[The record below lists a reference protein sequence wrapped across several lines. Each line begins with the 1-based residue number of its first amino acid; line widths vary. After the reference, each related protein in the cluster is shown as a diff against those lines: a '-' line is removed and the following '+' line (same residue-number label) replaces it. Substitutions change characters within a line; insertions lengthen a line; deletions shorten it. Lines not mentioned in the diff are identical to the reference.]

1 MNFTALFIK
10 RPVMTTLVMAGIL
23 GFGVMAYQGL
33 AVSDLPSVD
42 YPTITVN
49 AFLPGASP
57 ETMAAAV
64 ATPLEK
70 QFSTIAGIDNMVST
84 SALGSTSIT
93 VQFTL
98 DRNIDAGAQDVQT
111 AIARTLGV
119 LPPGMIP
126 PSMNKTNPAD
136 QPIIY
141 INLHSATM
149 PLSQLDEYA
158 ETVMAQR
165 ISTVSGVAAVNVGGS
180 AKYAPHI
187 QVDPRRLASLGIGI
201 DEVADAIDAANP
213 NIPSGVLWGRSKALT
228 VQTNGQLANAAQF
241 GETVVTY
248 RNGAPVRLKDIGR
261 VIDDIQN
268 PRTASWLDKERS
280 ISLAIQKQPGTNTV
294 EVADAIKALLPAF
307 KAQMPA
313 AVDATI
319 FFDRAQGIRDSVHDV
334 KVTLGLTLVLVISV
348 IFLFLRNISA
358 TTIPSLALPMSLVGT
373 FAVMSLLNYSLDNL
387 SLMALTLAVGF
398 VVDDAIVMLENIV
411 RHMEMGKPPMQ
422 AALDG
427 AAEIGFT
434 IISMTLSLTA
444 VFIPLLFMGGIV
456 GRLFREFAVTIAVAI
471 LVSGFVSLTLTP
483 MLAAHF
489 LNEGRLHG
497 SRNVIFDLFESG
509 YQAVLRFYTVTLHW
523 VMKHRPTVLAFS
535 LVTLVVTGLLFTQV
549 KKGFFPSEDQGILRA
564 NTEAAQGIGYED
576 MRDKMLAIAK
586 LGAESPAVAAE
597 SYSVASGYGGA
608 SATVN
613 TGRITFRLVP
623 RSQRKLSADELIP
636 VLGAE
641 MRKVPGIATY
651 IVNTPTIQ
659 IGGRASKGQYQYTMT
674 GGNLPSLY
682 KAAQT
687 MEAKMRDVP
696 GIVDVTTDLQIANPQ
711 ASVELDRDAIARF
724 QLTPGQIETA
734 LYNAYGSRQ
743 VSTIY
748 TPQNEYWV
756 ILELLPEFQS
766 DLNAMSMLYVR
777 SKTGQLVP
785 LSSVVKVVPTVGPM
799 LVNHTGQL
807 PSVTVAF
814 NTKVGVSLGEAT
826 DAVEKLARTLL
837 PQDVTGAFYGQ
848 AQVFQDT
855 QKGLIALFII
865 AVFVIYI
872 VLGILYESFIHPLT
886 ILSGI
891 PFAAFGAVVALM
903 VTRTELTVY
912 AWVGIIMLVGLVKKN
927 AIMMVD
933 FATEAEKEGKSPF
946 EAIVEACLVRFRPI
960 TMTTMAALV
969 GTLPIALGAGA
980 GAESRRPL
988 GIVVVG
994 GLAFSQVVT
1003 LYVTPVIYTY
1013 FDELKLRFGKG
1024 AHAVTATGDRRPGTE
1039 VPLQPG
1045 VATASVRAAHRPE

>member
-10 RPVMTTLVMAGIL
+10 RPVMTTLVMVGIL
-23 GFGVMAYQGL
+23 GFGLMSYTQL
-33 AVSDLPSVD
+33 SVSDLPSVD

-57 ETMAAAV
+57 ETMASAV

-70 QFSTIAGIDNMVST
+70 QFTTIAGIDNMVST

-119 LPPGMIP
+119 LPPGMLP

-136 QPIIY
+136 QPILY
-141 INLHSATM
+141 IHLHSATM
-149 PLSQLDEYA
+149 QLSDLDEYA

-180 AKYAPHI
+180 AKYAARV
-187 QVDPRRLASLGIGI
+187 QVDPRQLASRGIGI
-201 DEVADAIDAANP
+201 DEVASAINTANV
-213 NIPSGVLWGRSKALT
+213 NIPSGVLWGRNKALT
-228 VQTNGQLANAAQF
+228 VQTAGQLHNAAEF
-241 GETVVTY
+241 GDLVVTY
-248 RNGAPVRLKDIGR
+248 RNGAPVRLKELGR
-261 VIDDIQN
+261 VLDDVQN
-268 PRTASWLDKERS
+268 NRTAQWLDGERS
-280 ISLAIQKQPGTNTV
+280 ISLSIQKQPGTNTV
-294 EVADAIKALLPAF
+294 EVADAIKALLPVLR
-307 KAQMPA
+307 AQMPA

-334 KVTLGLTLVLVISV
+334 KVTLGLTLVLVILV
-348 IFLFLRNISA
+348 IFMFLRNVSA
-358 TTIPSLALPMSLVGT
+358 TAIPSLALPMSLMGT
-373 FAVMSLLNYSLDNL
+373 FAVMNLLDYSLDNL

-434 IISMTLSLTA
+434 IISMTLALTA

-471 LVSGFVSLTLTP
+471 LVSGFVSLSLTP
-483 MLAAHF
+483 MLGAHF
-489 LNEGRLHG
+489 LTEKRVHG
-497 SRNVIFDLFESG
+497 SHNVLFDAFEAG
-509 YQAVLRFYTVTLHW
+509 YQRVLAVYTRTLRW
-523 VMKHRPTVLAFS
+523 AMQHRPTVMAFS
-535 LVTLVVTGLLFTQV
+535 VMTLVATGLLFTQV
-549 KKGFFPSEDQGILRA
+549 KKGFFPSEDQGILRG
-564 NTEAAQGIGYED
+564 NTEGIQGIGYD
-576 MRDKMLAIAK
+576 AMKDKMIALATIARRN
-586 LGAESPAVAAE
+586 PNVAST
-597 SYSVASGYGGA
+597 SYAIASGYGG
-608 SATVN
+608 SSGTVN
-613 TGRITFRLVP
+613 SGRITFRLKP
-623 RSQRKLSADELIP
+623 RNERKLSADELVP
-636 VLGAE
+636 VLGAAL
-641 MRKVPGIATY
+641 RVVPGIASY
-651 IVNTPTIQ
+651 VVNTPTIN
-659 IGGRASKGQYQYTMT
+659 IGGRSSKGQYQYTLT
-674 GGNLPSLY
+674 GGDLPSLY
-682 KAAQT
+682 KTAQT
-687 MEAKMRDVP
+687 METKMR
-696 GIVDVTTDLQIANPQ
+696 GIDGIIDVTTDLQIANPQ
-711 ASVELDRDAIARF
+711 ASIELDRDAAARF
-724 QLTPGQIETA
+724 QLTPEQIESA

-766 DLNAMSMLYVR
+766 DLGALSMLYVR
-777 SKTGQLVP
+777 SRTGQLVP
-785 LSSVVKVVPTVGPM
+785 LSSVTRATPTVGPM

-807 PSVTVAF
+807 PSVTISF
-814 NTKVGVSLGEAT
+814 NTKLGVSLGEAT
-826 DAVEKLARTLL
+826 DAVEVAARTIL
-837 PQDVTGAFYGQ
+837 PEGVTGAFYGA
-848 AQVFQDT
+848 AQVFQQT
-855 QKGLIALFII
+855 QQGLLILFVVAI
-865 AVFVIYI
+865 FVIYI

-891 PFAAFGAVVALM
+891 PFAAFGALLALL
-903 VTRTELTVY
+903 VTHTELTVF
-912 AWVGIIMLVGLVKKN
+912 AWVGIIMLIGLVKKN

-933 FATEAEKEGKSPF
+933 FATEAEKRGKNAF
-946 EAIVEACLVRFRPI
+946 ESIEEACLVRFRPI
-960 TMTTMAALV
+960 SMTTMAALV

-1013 FDELKLRFGKG
+1013 FDELKERIGKRAG
-1024 AHAVTATGDRRPGTE
+1024 SRKAEAGV
-1039 VPLQPG
+1039 LQPG
-1045 VATASVRAAHRPE
+1045 VATASGRAVHSPD

>member
-10 RPVMTTLVMAGIL
+10 RPVMTTLVMVGIL
-23 GFGVMAYQGL
+23 GFGLMSYQQL

-49 AFLPGASP
+49 ASLPGASP

-70 QFSTIAGIDNMVST
+70 AFTTIAGIDNMVST
-84 SALGSTSIT
+84 SSLGGTSIT

-111 AIARTLGV
+111 AIARTLGI

-136 QPIIY
+136 QPILY
-141 INLHSATM
+141 INLHSATL
-149 PLSQLDEYA
+149 PLAQLDEYA

-165 ISTVSGVAAVNVGGS
+165 ISTVSGVAAVNVGGA
-180 AKYAPHI
+180 AKYAARV
-187 QVDPRRLASLGIGI
+187 QVDPRQLASRGIGI
-201 DEVADAIDAANP
+201 DEVASAINQSNP
-213 NIPSGVLWGRSKALT
+213 NIPSGVLWGKSKAFT
-228 VQTNGQLANAAQF
+228 VQTNGQLGTAAQF
-241 GETVVTY
+241 GEIVVTY
-248 RNGAPVRLKDIGR
+248 KNGAPVRLKEIGH
-261 VIDDIQN
+261 VLDDIQN
-268 PRTASWLDKERS
+268 NRTASWLDGERS

-294 EVADAIKALLPAF
+294 EVADAVKALLPVLRL
-307 KAQMPA
+307 QMPA
-313 AVDATI
+313 SVDAVI
-319 FFDRAQGIRDSVHDV
+319 FYDRAQGIRDSVHDV
-334 KVTLGLTLVLVISV
+334 KITLGLTLVLVILV
-348 IFLFLRNISA
+348 IFMFLRNVSA
-358 TTIPSLALPMSLVGT
+358 TAIPSLALPMSLMGT
-373 FAVMSLLNYSLDNL
+373 FAVMHLLNYSLDNL

-434 IISMTLSLTA
+434 IISMTASLTA

-483 MLAAHF
+483 MLAGHF
-489 LNEGRLHG
+489 LNEGRVHG
-497 SRNVIFDLFESG
+497 AHNFIFDAFEAL
-509 YQAVLRFYTVTLHW
+509 YQRALKAYTRTLGWVMQHRPVVLVFSAVTLILAG
-523 VMKHRPTVLAFS
+523 VM
-535 LVTLVVTGLLFTQV
+535 FTQV

-564 NTEAAQGIGYED
+564 STEAAQGIGYED
-576 MRDKMLAIAK
+576 MRDKMVALAAITK
-586 LGAESPAVAAE
+586 GNPNVAAE
-597 SYSVASGYGGA
+597 SYAVASGYGGS

-613 TGRITFRLVP
+613 SGRITFRLVP
-623 RSQRKLSADELIP
+623 RKDRKLSADELVP
-636 VLGAE
+636 VLSAQ
-641 MRKVPGIATY
+641 MRKVPGLASY
-651 IVNTPTIQ
+651 LVNTPTIQ
-659 IGGRASKGQYQYTMT
+659 IGGRSSKGQYQYTLT

-687 MEAKMRDVP
+687 MEAKMREIN
-696 GIVDVTTDLQIANPQ
+696 GIVDVTTDLQLAMPTASIA
-711 ASVELDRDAIARF
+711 LDRDAAARF
-724 QLTPGQIETA
+724 QLTPEQIEQA

-756 ILELLPEFQS
+756 ILELLPEYQK
-766 DLNAMSMLYVR
+766 DLSALSMLYVR

-785 LSSVVKVVPTVGPM
+785 LSSVTVNKPTVGPM
-799 LVNHTGQL
+799 LVNHTGQM
-807 PSVTVAF
+807 PSVTIAF
-814 NTKVGVSLGEAT
+814 NTKLGVSLGEAT
-826 DAVEKLARTLL
+826 KAVENTAREIL
-837 PQDVTGAFYGQ
+837 PQDVTGQFYGA

-865 AVFVIYI
+865 AIFVIYL

-891 PFAAFGAVVALM
+891 PFAAFGALLALI
-903 VTRTELTVY
+903 VTKTELTVY

-933 FATEAEKEGKSPF
+933 FATEAEKQGKNPF
-946 EAIVEACLVRFRPI
+946 DSIVEACLVRFRPI

-994 GLAFSQVVT
+994 GLLFSQVVT
-1003 LYVTPVIYTY
+1003 LYVTPVVYTY
-1013 FDELKLRFGKG
+1013 FDEMKLRFSKG
-1024 AHAVTATGDRRPGTE
+1024 HPVPAPASGT
-1039 VPLQPG
+1039 LQPG
-1045 VATASVRAAHRPE
+1045 VSTASARAAHRPEV

>member
-1 MNFTALFIK
+1 MNFTALFIR
-10 RPVMTTLVMAGIL
+10 RPVMTTLVMVGIL
-23 GFGVMAYQGL
+23 GFGFMSYQQL
-33 AVSDLPSVD
+33 SVSDLPSVD

-49 AFLPGASP
+49 ASLPGASP
-57 ETMAAAV
+57 ETMASAV

-70 QFSTIAGIDNMVST
+70 QFTTIAGIDNMVST

-111 AIARTLGV
+111 AIARTLGI

-136 QPIIY
+136 QPILY
-141 INLHSATM
+141 INLHSATL
-149 PLSQLDEYA
+149 PLAQLDEYA

-180 AKYAPHI
+180 AKYAARV
-187 QVDPRRLASLGIGI
+187 QVDPRQLASRGIGI
-201 DEVADAIDAANP
+201 DEVANAISASNP
-213 NIPSGVLWGRSKALT
+213 NIPSGVLWGKSKAFT
-228 VQTNGQLANAAQF
+228 VQANGQLANAAQF
-241 GETVVTY
+241 GDIVVTY
-248 RNGAPVRLKDIGR
+248 RNGAPVRLKEVGT
-261 VIDDIQN
+261 VLDDIQN
-268 PRTASWLDKERS
+268 NRTASWLDGERS

-294 EVADAIKALLPAF
+294 EVADAIKALLPVLR
-307 KAQMPA
+307 AQMPA

-319 FFDRAQGIRDSVHDV
+319 FYDRAQGIRDSVHDV
-334 KVTLGLTLVLVISV
+334 KITLGMTLILVILV
-348 IFLFLRNISA
+348 IFLFLRNVSA
-358 TTIPSLALPMSLVGT
+358 TAIPSLALPMSLFGT
-373 FAVMSLLNYSLDNL
+373 FAVMHILDYSLDNL

-434 IISMTLSLTA
+434 IISMTASLTA
-444 VFIPLLFMGGIV
+444 VFIPLLFMSGIV

-483 MLAAHF
+483 MLSAHF
-489 LNEGRLHG
+489 LNEGRVHG
-497 SRNVIFDLFESG
+497 SKNFIFDAFESLYQRVLKG
-509 YQAVLRFYTVTLHW
+509 YTNTLHW
-523 VMKHRPTVLAFS
+523 VMRHRPAVMVFS
-535 LVTLVVTGLLFTQV
+535 AITLVVAGWMFSVV

-564 NTEAAQGIGYED
+564 STEAAQGIGYDD
-576 MRDKMLAIAK
+576 MRDKMIAIAAIGK
-586 LGAESPAVAAE
+586 ENPAVAAE
-597 SYSVASGYGGA
+597 SYSVASGYGGS

-613 TGRITFRLVP
+613 TGRITFRLKP
-623 RSQRKLSADELIP
+623 RAERALSADELVP
-636 VLGAE
+636 VLGSAL
-641 MRKVPGIATY
+641 RAVPGIASY
-651 IVNTPTIQ
+651 VVNTPTIN

-687 MEAKMRDVP
+687 METKMREIN
-696 GIVDVTTDLQIANPQ
+696 GIVDVTTDLQIANPT
-711 ASVELDRDAIARF
+711 ASIELDRDAAARF
-724 QLTPGQIETA
+724 QLTPEQIETA

-756 ILELLPEFQS
+756 ILELLPEYQK
-766 DLNAMSMLYVR
+766 DLSALSMLYIR

-785 LSSVVKVVPTVGPM
+785 LSSVTVNKSTVGPM

-807 PSVTVAF
+807 PSVTIAF
-814 NTKVGVSLGEAT
+814 NTRIGVSLGEAT
-826 DAVEKLARTLL
+826 DAVEKVARTVL
-837 PQDVTGAFYGQ
+837 PEDVTGQFYGA

-865 AVFVIYI
+865 AIFVIYI

-891 PFAAFGAVVALM
+891 PFAAFGALLALI

-933 FATEAEKEGKSPF
+933 FATEAEKQGKNPF
-946 EAIVEACLVRFRPI
+946 DSIVEACLVRFRPI

-994 GLAFSQVVT
+994 GLLFSQVVT
-1003 LYVTPVIYTY
+1003 LYVTPVVYTY
-1013 FDELKLRFGKG
+1013 FDELKIRFSKG
-1024 AHAVTATGDRRPGTE
+1024 HKVESTG
-1039 VPLQPG
+1039 VMQPG
-1045 VATASVRAAHRPE
+1045 VATASARAVHSPE

>member
-10 RPVMTTLVMAGIL
+10 RPVMTTLVMVGIL
-23 GFGVMAYQGL
+23 GFGILSYQKL

-49 AFLPGASP
+49 ASLPGASP
-57 ETMAAAV
+57 ETMASAV

-70 QFSTIAGIDNMVST
+70 QFTTIAGIDNMVST
-84 SALGSTSIT
+84 SSLGSTSIT
-93 VQFTL
+93 IQFTL

-119 LPPGMIP
+119 LPLGMVP
-126 PSMNKTNPAD
+126 PSMQKTNPAD
-136 QPIIY
+136 NPILY

-180 AKYAPHI
+180 AKYAARI
-187 QVDPRRLASLGIGI
+187 QLDPRQLASRGIGI
-201 DEVADAIDAANP
+201 DEVADAISAANV
-213 NIPSGVLWGRSKALT
+213 NIPTGVLWGTHKALT
-228 VQTNGQLANAAQF
+228 VQANGQLNNAAEF
-241 GETVVTY
+241 GDMVVTY
-248 RNGAPVRLKDIGR
+248 RNGAPVRLKDVGH
-261 VIDDIQN
+261 VLDDIQN
-268 PRTASWLDKERS
+268 NRTASWLTGERS

-294 EVADAIKALLPAF
+294 EVADAIKALLPMF

-319 FFDRAQGIRDSVHDV
+319 FYDRAQGIRDSVHDV
-334 KVTLGLTLVLVISV
+334 KTTLGLTLVLVILV
-348 IFLFLRNISA
+348 IFLFLRNVSA

-373 FAVMSLLNYSLDNL
+373 FAVMYLLDFSLDNL

-434 IISMTLSLTA
+434 IISMTASLTA

-456 GRLFREFAVTIAVAI
+456 GRLFREFAITIAVAI

-483 MLAAHF
+483 MLSAHF
-489 LNEGRLHG
+489 LNPGSLHG
-497 SRNVIFDLFESG
+497 SRNFVFDAFEAL
-509 YQAVLRFYTVTLHW
+509 YQRVLKFYDRTLHI
-523 VMKHRPTVLAFS
+523 VMRHRPATMMFS
-535 LVTLVVTGLLFTQV
+535 ALTLVITFVLYTQV

-564 NTEAAQGIGYED
+564 NTEGVQGIGFPD
-576 MRDKMLAIAK
+576 MVDKMQAIAK
-586 LGAESPAVAAE
+586 IAKDNPAVAAT
-597 SYSVASGYGGA
+597 SYSVASGYGGS

-613 TGRITFRLVP
+613 TGRITMRLVP
-623 RSQRKLSADELIP
+623 RNERKYSADELVP
-636 VLGAE
+636 QLAQAL
-641 MRKVPGIATY
+641 RAVPGIAAY
-651 IVNTPTIQ
+651 VVNSPTIN
-659 IGGRASKGQYQYTMT
+659 IGGRSSKGQYQYTMT
-674 GGNLPSLY
+674 GGNLPDLY
-682 KAAQT
+682 KASEAVA
-687 MEAKMRDVP
+687 AKMRTIN
-696 GIVDVTTDLQIANPQ
+696 GIVDVTSDLQIANPQ
-711 ASVELDRDAIARF
+711 ASIELDRDAAARY
-724 QLTPGQIETA
+724 QLTPEQIESA

-756 ILELLPEFQS
+756 ILELLPEFQG
-766 DLNAMSMLYVR
+766 DLNALSLLYVR
-777 SKTGQLVP
+777 NKTGQLVP
-785 LSSVVKVVPTVGPM
+785 LSAVTKMSPTVGPM

-807 PSVTVAF
+807 PSVTIAF
-814 NTKVGVSLGEAT
+814 NTKLGVSLGEAT
-826 DAVEKLARTLL
+826 DAVEAAARTIL
-837 PQDVTGAFYGQ
+837 PEDVSGAFYGA

-855 QKGLIALFII
+855 QKGLITLFVI
-865 AVFVIYI
+865 AIFVIYI

-891 PFAAFGAVVALM
+891 PFAAFGALLALI
-903 VTRTELTVY
+903 VTKTELTVY

-933 FATEAEKEGKSPF
+933 FATEAEKKGKNPF
-946 EAIVEACLVRFRPI
+946 DAIVEACLVRFRPI

-1013 FDELKLRFGKG
+1013 FDELKIRFSKG
-1024 AHAVTATGDRRPGTE
+1024 HAVADRGPKTE
-1039 VPLQPG
+1039 DRKVLEPH
-1045 VATASVRAAHRPE
+1045 VVTASVRPSL

>member
-10 RPVMTTLVMAGIL
+10 RPVMTTLVMVGIL
-23 GFGVMAYQGL
+23 GFGVMSYQQL
-33 AVSDLPSVD
+33 SVSDLPSVD

-49 AFLPGASP
+49 AILPGASP
-57 ETMAAAV
+57 ETMASAV

-70 QFSTIAGIDNMVST
+70 QFTTIAGIDNMVST
-84 SALGSTSIT
+84 SALGSMSIT
-93 VQFTL
+93 IQFTL
-98 DRNIDAGAQDVQT
+98 DRNIDAGALDVQT
-111 AIARTLGV
+111 AIARTLGL
-119 LPPGMIP
+119 LPPGMIA
-126 PSMNKTNPAD
+126 PSMQKTNPAD
-136 QPIIY
+136 QPILY
-141 INLHSATM
+141 LNLHSATM
-149 PLSQLDEYA
+149 PLWQLDEYA

-180 AKYAPHI
+180 AKYAARV
-187 QVDPRRLASLGIGI
+187 QVDPRQLASRGIGI
-201 DEVADAIDAANP
+201 DEVANAIDAANP
-213 NIPSGVLWGRSKALT
+213 NIPSGVLWGKSKALT
-228 VQTNGQLANAAQF
+228 VQTNGQLANAAEF
-241 GETVVTY
+241 GDLVVTY
-248 RNGAPVRLKDIGR
+248 RNGAPVRLKDLGH
-261 VIDDIQN
+261 VLDDIQN
-268 PRTASWLDKERS
+268 NRTAQWLDGERS

-294 EVADAIKALLPAF
+294 EVADAIKALLPQLRAE
-307 KAQMPA
+307 MPA
-313 AVDATI
+313 AVDASI

-334 KVTLGLTLVLVISV
+334 KVTLGLTLVLVILV
-348 IFLFLRNISA
+348 IFLFLRNFSA
-358 TTIPSLALPMSLVGT
+358 TAIPSLALPMSLMGT
-373 FAVMSLLNYSLDNL
+373 FAVMHMLDYSLDNL

-434 IISMTLSLTA
+434 IISMTISLTA

-483 MLAAHF
+483 MLGAHF
-489 LNEGRLHG
+489 LNEGNLHG
-497 SRNVIFDLFESG
+497 SKNFIFDAFEAL
-509 YQAVLRFYTVTLHW
+509 YQRVLKFYDRTLQI
-523 VMKHRPTVLAFS
+523 VMRHRPATMVFS
-535 LVTLVVTGLLFTQV
+535 ALTLVVTGFMFTQV
-549 KKGFFPSEDQGILRA
+549 KKGFFPSEDQGILRGS
-564 NTEAAQGIGYED
+564 TEAAQGIGFED
-576 MRDKMLAIAK
+576 MVTKMEQLAAIAK
-586 LGAESPAVAAE
+586 QNPAVAAE
-597 SYSVASGYGGA
+597 SYAVASGYGGS

-613 TGRITFRLVP
+613 SGRITLRLTP
-623 RSQRKLSADELIP
+623 RADRKYSADELVP
-636 VLGAE
+636 QLASAL
-641 MRKVPGIATY
+641 RAVPGLATY
-651 IVNTPTIQ
+651 VVNTPTIN

-674 GGNLPSLY
+674 SGSLTSLY
-682 KAAQT
+682 RASQQ
-687 MEAKMRDVP
+687 MEAKMRTID

-711 ASVELDRDAIARF
+711 ASIELDRDAAARF
-724 QLTPGQIETA
+724 QLTPAQIETA

-766 DLNAMSMLYVR
+766 DLNALSMLYIR
-777 SKTGQLVP
+777 SRTGQLVP
-785 LSSVVKVVPTVGPM
+785 LSAVTKTAPTVGPM

-807 PSVTVAF
+807 PSVTIAF
-814 NTKVGVSLGEAT
+814 NTKLGISLGEAT
-826 DAVEKLARTLL
+826 DAVESAARTVL
-837 PQDVTGAFYGQ
+837 PADVSGAFYGA

-865 AVFVIYI
+865 AIFVIYI

-891 PFAAFGAVVALM
+891 PFAAFGALLALM
-903 VTRTELTVY
+903 ITKTELTVY

-933 FATEAEKEGKSPF
+933 FATEAEKKGKSPF
-946 EAIVEACLVRFRPI
+946 DAIVEACLVRFRPI

-994 GLAFSQVVT
+994 GLAFSQIVT

-1013 FDELKLRFGKG
+1013 FDELKIRFSK
-1024 AHAVTATGDRRPGTE
+1024 AHKVPTIEGRESAGVLHPGTAT
-1039 VPLQPG
+1039 
-1045 VATASVRAAHRPE
+1045 AAARAAHSPEP

>member
-10 RPVMTTLVMAGIL
+10 RPVMTTLVMVGIL
-23 GFGVMAYQGL
+23 GFGLMSYQQL

-49 AFLPGASP
+49 ASLPGASP
-57 ETMAAAV
+57 ETMASAV

-70 QFSTIAGIDNMVST
+70 QFTTIAGIDNMVST

-119 LPPGMIP
+119 LPQGMLP

-136 QPIIY
+136 QPILY
-141 INLHSATM
+141 LNLHSATM

-165 ISTVSGVAAVNVGGS
+165 ISTVSGVAAVNVGGA
-180 AKYAPHI
+180 AKYAARV
-187 QVDPRRLASLGIGI
+187 QVDPRQLASRGIGI
-201 DEVADAIDAANP
+201 DEVADAISAANV
-213 NIPSGVLWGRSKALT
+213 NIPSGVLWGKSKSLT
-228 VQTNGQLANAAQF
+228 VQTSGQLATAAQF
-241 GETVVTY
+241 GEIVVTY
-248 RNGAPVRLKDIGR
+248 RNGAPVRLKELGR
-261 VIDDIQN
+261 VLDDIQN
-268 PRTASWLDKERS
+268 NRTAQWLNGERS

-294 EVADAIKALLPAF
+294 EVADAIKALLPVL

-334 KVTLGLTLVLVISV
+334 KITLGLTLTLVILV
-348 IFLFLRNISA
+348 IFMFLRNVSA
-358 TTIPSLALPMSLVGT
+358 TAIPSLALPMSLMGT
-373 FAVMSLLNYSLDNL
+373 FAVMHMLDYSLDNL

-434 IISMTLSLTA
+434 IITMTASLTA

-483 MLAAHF
+483 MLGAHF
-489 LNEGRLHG
+489 LNKKSLHA
-497 SRNVIFDLFESG
+497 SHNFIFDGFERL
-509 YQAVLRFYTVTLHW
+509 YQRVLKSYTTSLGWVMQHRPVMLVFSAVTLF
-523 VMKHRPTVLAFS
+523 VAGIM
-535 LVTLVVTGLLFTQV
+535 FTQV

-564 NTEAAQGIGYED
+564 STEGIQGIGFPD
-576 MRDKMLAIAK
+576 MRDKMIALAEI
-586 LGAESPAVAAE
+586 GRQNPDVAAE
-597 SYSVASGYGGA
+597 SYAIASGYGG
-608 SATVN
+608 SSSTVN
-613 TGRITFRLVP
+613 TGRITFRLKP
-623 RSQRKLSADELIP
+623 RKERKLSADELVP
-636 VLGAE
+636 VLGSAL
-641 MRKVPGIATY
+641 RAVPGIASY
-651 IVNTPTIQ
+651 VVNTPTIQ

-687 MEAKMRDVP
+687 MEAKMREIN

-711 ASVELDRDAIARF
+711 ASIELDRDAAARF
-724 QLTPGQIETA
+724 NLTPEQIERA

-756 ILELLPEFQS
+756 ILELLPEYQS
-766 DLNAMSMLYVR
+766 DLSALSMLYIR

-785 LSSVVKVVPTVGPM
+785 LSSVTRTAPTMGPM
-799 LVNHTGQL
+799 LVNHTGQM
-807 PSVTVAF
+807 PSVTLAF
-814 NTKVGVSLGEAT
+814 NTKLGVSLGEAT
-826 DAVEKLARTLL
+826 DAVTAAARTIL
-837 PQDVTGAFYGQ
+837 PEDVTGAFYGA

-855 QKGLIALFII
+855 QKGLITLFII
-865 AVFVIYI
+865 AIFVIYI

-891 PFAAFGAVVALM
+891 PFAAFGALLALI
-903 VTRTELTVY
+903 VTHTELTVY

-933 FATEAEKEGKSPF
+933 FATSAEKRGMNPF
-946 EAIVEACLVRFRPI
+946 EAIVEACHVRFRPI
-960 TMTTMAALV
+960 MMTTMAALV

-994 GLAFSQVVT
+994 GLLFSQVVT

-1013 FDELKLRFGKG
+1013 FDELKIRFSKG
-1024 AHAVTATGDRRPGTE
+1024 HAVP
-1039 VPLQPG
+1039 VPAGAMQPG
-1045 VATASVRAAHRPE
+1045 VATASVRAAHSPE

>member
-10 RPVMTTLVMAGIL
+10 RPVMTTLVMVAIL
-23 GFGVMAYQGL
+23 GFGLMAYQQL
-33 AVSDLPSVD
+33 SVSDLPSVD

-49 AFLPGASP
+49 ASLPGASP
-57 ETMAAAV
+57 ETMASAV

-70 QFSTIAGIDNMVST
+70 QFTTIAGIDNMVST
-84 SALGSTSIT
+84 SSLGNTSIT

-98 DRNIDAGAQDVQT
+98 DRDIDAGAQDVQT

-136 QPIIY
+136 QPILY
-141 INLHSATM
+141 LNLHSATM

-165 ISTVSGVAAVNVGGS
+165 ISQVSGVASVNVGGS
-180 AKYAPHI
+180 AKYAARV
-187 QVDPRRLASLGIGI
+187 QVDPRQLASRGIGI
-201 DEVADAIDAANP
+201 DEVADAINNANV
-213 NIPSGVLWGRSKALT
+213 NIPTGVLWGKSKALT
-228 VQTNGQLANAAQF
+228 VQTNGQLANAAEF
-241 GETVVTY
+241 GEVVVTY

-261 VIDDIQN
+261 VLDDIQN
-268 PRTASWLDKERS
+268 IRTASWLDGERS

-294 EVADAIKALLPAF
+294 EVADAIKALLPVLRL
-307 KAQMPA
+307 QMPA

-334 KVTLGLTLVLVISV
+334 KITLSLTLVLVILV
-348 IFLFLRNISA
+348 IFMFLRNVSA
-358 TTIPSLALPMSLVGT
+358 TAIPSLALPMSLMGT
-373 FAVMSLLNYSLDNL
+373 FAVMYMLNYSLDNL

-411 RHMEMGKPPMQ
+411 RHMEMGKAPMQ

-434 IISMTLSLTA
+434 IISMTASLTA

-483 MLAAHF
+483 MLGAHF

-497 SRNVIFDLFESG
+497 SRNIIFDTFEAG
-509 YQAVLRFYTVTLHW
+509 YQRVLKFYTKSLHW
-523 VMKHRPTVLAFS
+523 VMQHRSTVLVFGA
-535 LVTLVVTGLLFTQV
+535 VTLVVTGFLFSQV

-564 NTEAAQGIGYED
+564 NTEAIQGIGYDD
-576 MRDKMLAIAK
+576 MKDKMIAIAAI
-586 LGAESPAVAAE
+586 GRQNTEVAAE
-597 SYSVASGYGGA
+597 SYSVASGYGG
-608 SATVN
+608 SSGTVN
-613 TGRITFRLVP
+613 TGRITFRLTP
-623 RSQRKLSADELIP
+623 RKERQHSADELVPI
-636 VLGAE
+636 LASAL
-641 MRKVPGIATY
+641 RAVPGITTY
-651 IVNTPTIQ
+651 VVNTPTIN

-682 KAAQT
+682 KAAT
-687 MEAKMRDVP
+687 AMETKIREIN
-696 GIVDVTTDLQIANPQ
+696 GIVDVSTDLQIANPQ
-711 ASVELDRDAIARF
+711 ASIEIDRDAAARF

-756 ILELLPEFQS
+756 ILELLPEFQK
-766 DLNAMSMLYVR
+766 DLDALSMLYVR

-785 LSSVVKVVPTVGPM
+785 LSSVTRVAPTVGPM

-814 NTKVGVSLGEAT
+814 NTKLGVSLGEAT
-826 DAVEKLARTLL
+826 DAVQAAARTIL
-837 PQDVTGAFYGQ
+837 PEDVTGQFYGA

-855 QKGLIALFII
+855 QKGLITLFII
-865 AVFVIYI
+865 AIFVIYI

-903 VTRTELTVY
+903 VTHTELTVY
-912 AWVGIIMLVGLVKKN
+912 AWVGVIMLVGLVKKN

-933 FATEAEKEGKSPF
+933 FATEAEKRGKNAF
-946 EAIVEACLVRFRPI
+946 ESIEEACHVRFRPI

-1013 FDELKLRFGKG
+1013 FDELKMRFSKG
-1024 AHAVTATGDRRPGTE
+1024 HAVPSVAG
-1039 VPLQPG
+1039 VMQPG
-1045 VATASVRAAHRPE
+1045 VATANARAVHSPE

>member
-10 RPVMTTLVMAGIL
+10 RPVMTTLVMVGIL
-23 GFGVMAYQGL
+23 GFGILSYQKL
-33 AVSDLPSVD
+33 SVSDLPSVD

-49 AFLPGASP
+49 ASLPGASP
-57 ETMAAAV
+57 ETMASAV

-70 QFSTIAGIDNMVST
+70 QFTTIAGIDNMVST
-84 SALGSTSIT
+84 SSLGSTSIT
-93 VQFTL
+93 IQFTL

-119 LPPGMIP
+119 LPQGMIP
-126 PSMNKTNPAD
+126 PSMLKTNPAD

-149 PLSQLDEYA
+149 PLSALDEYA

-180 AKYAPHI
+180 AKYATRVQI
-187 QVDPRRLASLGIGI
+187 DPRQLASRGIGI
-201 DEVADAIDAANP
+201 DEVADAINAANV
-213 NIPSGVLWGRSKALT
+213 NIPTGVLWGDHKALT
-228 VQTNGQLANAAQF
+228 VQANGQLNNAAQF
-241 GETVVTY
+241 GDLVVTY
-248 RNGAPVRLKDIGR
+248 RNGAPVRLRDVGK
-261 VIDDIQN
+261 VIDEIQN
-268 PRTASWLDKERS
+268 NKTASWLDGERS

-294 EVADAIKALLPAF
+294 EVADAIKALLPIF

-319 FFDRAQGIRDSVHDV
+319 FYDRAQGIRDSVHDV
-334 KVTLGLTLVLVISV
+334 KITLGLTLVLVILV

-358 TTIPSLALPMSLVGT
+358 TAIPSLALPMSLMGT
-373 FAVMSLLNYSLDNL
+373 FAVMYMLDYSLDNL

-411 RHMEMGKPPMQ
+411 RHMEMGKTPMQ

-471 LVSGFVSLTLTP
+471 LVSGFVSLSLTP
-483 MLAAHF
+483 MLGAHF
-489 LNEGRLHG
+489 LNPSNVHG
-497 SRNVIFDLFESG
+497 SSNFVFDAFEAL
-509 YQAVLRFYTVTLHW
+509 YQRVLKFYDRSLHW
-523 VMKHRPTVLAFS
+523 VMKHRPTVMVFS
-535 LVTLVVTGLLFTQV
+535 AITLVVAGWMFTVV

-564 NTEAAQGIGYED
+564 NTEGIQGIGYAD
-576 MRDKMLAIAK
+576 MVAKMQQIAAIGK
-586 LGAESPAVAAE
+586 ENPEVSAE
-597 SYSVASGYGGA
+597 SYSVASGYGGS

-613 TGRITFRLVP
+613 TGRITFRLKP
-623 RSQRKLSADELIP
+623 RAEREHSADELVP
-636 VLGAE
+636 RLASAL
-641 MRKVPGIATY
+641 RAVPGLASY
-651 IVNTPTIQ
+651 VVNSPTIN

-682 KAAQT
+682 KASQA
-687 MEAKMRDVP
+687 MEAKMKEIN

-711 ASVELDRDAIARF
+711 ASIEMDRDAAARF
-724 QLTPGQIETA
+724 QLTPEQIETA

-756 ILELLPEFQS
+756 ILELLPEYQS
-766 DLNAMSMLYVR
+766 DLNALSMLYVR

-785 LSSVVKVVPTVGPM
+785 LSAVTKNTPTVGPM

-807 PSVTVAF
+807 PSVTIAF
-814 NTKVGVSLGEAT
+814 NTKLGVSLGEAT
-826 DAVEKLARTLL
+826 DAVEAAARTIL
-837 PQDVTGAFYGQ
+837 PEDVSGAFYGA

-855 QKGLIALFII
+855 QKGLITLFII
-865 AVFVIYI
+865 AIFVIYI

-891 PFAAFGAVVALM
+891 PFAAFGALLALI
-903 VTRTELTVY
+903 VTKTELTVY

-933 FATEAEKEGKSPF
+933 FATEAEKLGKNPF
-946 EAIVEACLVRFRPI
+946 DAIVEACLVRFRPI

-994 GLAFSQVVT
+994 GLLFSQVVT
-1003 LYVTPVIYTY
+1003 LYVTPVVYTY
-1013 FDELKLRFGKG
+1013 FDEMKIRFSKSHKVLTIEGRESG
-1024 AHAVTATGDRRPGTE
+1024 SGVMHPGT
-1039 VPLQPG
+1039 
-1045 VATASVRAAHRPE
+1045 ATASARAAHSPEA

>member
-1 MNFTALFIK
+1 MNFTALFIR
-10 RPVMTTLVMAGIL
+10 RPVMTTLVMVGIL
-23 GFGVMAYQGL
+23 GFGAMSYLQL
-33 AVSDLPSVD
+33 SVSDLPSVD

-49 AFLPGASP
+49 ASLPGASP
-57 ETMAAAV
+57 ETMASAV

-70 QFSTIAGIDNMVST
+70 QFTTIAGIDNMVST

-111 AIARTLGV
+111 AIARTLGQ
-119 LPPGMIP
+119 LPQGMVP

-136 QPIIY
+136 QPILY

-165 ISTVSGVAAVNVGGS
+165 ISTVSGVASVNVGGA
-180 AKYAPHI
+180 AKYAARV
-187 QVDPRRLASLGIGI
+187 QVDPRQLASRGIGI
-201 DEVADAIDAANP
+201 DEVASAINSANV
-213 NIPSGVLWGRSKALT
+213 NIPTGVLWGKSKAFT
-228 VQTNGQLANAAQF
+228 VQANGQLANAAQF
-241 GETVVTY
+241 GDLVVTY
-248 RNGAPVRLKDIGR
+248 KKGAPVRLRDLG
-261 VIDDIQN
+261 VVLDDIQN
-268 PRTASWLDKERS
+268 NRTASWLDGERS

-294 EVADAIKALLPAF
+294 EVADAVKALLPVLRT
-307 KAQMPA
+307 QMPA
-313 AVDATI
+313 AVDAVI
-319 FFDRAQGIRDSVHDV
+319 FYDRAQGIRDSVHDV
-334 KVTLGLTLVLVISV
+334 KITLGLTLTLVILV
-348 IFLFLRNISA
+348 IFLFLRNVSA
-358 TTIPSLALPMSLVGT
+358 TAIPSLALPMSLVGT
-373 FAVMSLLNYSLDNL
+373 FAVMHLLGYSLDNL

-434 IISMTLSLTA
+434 IISMTASLTA

-489 LNEGRLHG
+489 LNEGRVHG
-497 SRNVIFDLFESG
+497 AHNFIFDGFERL
-509 YQAVLRFYTVTLHW
+509 YQRVLRAYTNSLAW
-523 VMKHRPTVLAFS
+523 VMQRRPLVLVFS
-535 LVTLVVTGLLFTQV
+535 AVTLVVTGFLFSQV

-564 NTEAAQGIGYED
+564 STEGAQGIGYPD
-576 MRDKMLAIAK
+576 MRDKMVALANATK
-586 LGAESPAVAAE
+586 GDPNVSAE
-597 SYSVASGYGGA
+597 SYAVASGYGGS

-613 TGRITFRLVP
+613 TGRITFRLKP
-623 RSQRKLSADELIP
+623 RKERQLSADELVP
-636 VLGAE
+636 VLSAE
-641 MRKVPGIATY
+641 MRKVPGIAAY
-651 IVNTPTIQ
+651 LVNSPTIN
-659 IGGRASKGQYQYTMT
+659 IGGRSSKGQYQYTMV

-682 KAAQT
+682 GSSQK
-687 MEAKMRDVP
+687 MMAKMKEIV
-696 GIVDVTTDLQIANPQ
+696 GITDVTTDLQIANPQ
-711 ASVELDRDAIARF
+711 ASIELDRDAAARF
-724 QLTPGQIETA
+724 QLTPEQIESA

-756 ILELLPEFQS
+756 ILELLPEYQK
-766 DLNAMSMLYVR
+766 DLGALSMLYVR

-785 LSSVVKVVPTVGPM
+785 LSSVTRNSPTLGPM

-807 PSVTVAF
+807 PSVTISF
-814 NTKVGVSLGEAT
+814 NTRLGVSLGEAT
-826 DAVEKLARTLL
+826 DAVQEAARTIL
-837 PQDVTGAFYGQ
+837 PQDVTGSFYGA

-855 QKGLIALFII
+855 QKGLVALFVI
-865 AVFVIYI
+865 AIFVIYL

-903 VTRTELTVY
+903 ITHTELTVY
-912 AWVGIIMLVGLVKKN
+912 AWVGVIMLVGLVKKN

-933 FATEAEKEGKSPF
+933 FATEAEKHGKNSF
-946 EAIVEACLVRFRPI
+946 EAIKEACFVRFRPI
-960 TMTTMAALV
+960 TMTTMAAMV

-994 GLAFSQVVT
+994 GLLFSQVVT

-1013 FDELKLRFGKG
+1013 FDELKVRFSRKR
-1024 AHAVTATGDRRPGTE
+1024 AVAVESGGG
-1039 VPLQPG
+1039 VMQPG
-1045 VATASVRAAHRPE
+1045 VATASVRATH

>member
-10 RPVMTTLVMAGIL
+10 RPVMTTLVMVGIL
-23 GFGVMAYQGL
+23 GFGLMSYQQL
-33 AVSDLPSVD
+33 SVSDLPSVD

-49 AFLPGASP
+49 ASLPGASP
-57 ETMAAAV
+57 ETMASSV

-70 QFSTIAGIDNMVST
+70 QFTTIAGIDNMVST

-119 LPPGMIP
+119 LPLGMLP

-136 QPIIY
+136 QPILY
-141 INLHSATM
+141 LNLHSATM

-165 ISTVSGVAAVNVGGS
+165 ISTVSGVAAVNVGGA
-180 AKYAPHI
+180 AKYATRV
-187 QVDPRRLASLGIGI
+187 QVDPRQLASRGIGI
-201 DEVADAIDAANP
+201 DEVADAINAANV
-213 NIPSGVLWGRSKALT
+213 NIPSGVLWGKSKALT
-228 VQTNGQLANAAQF
+228 VQTNGQLATAAEF
-241 GETVVTY
+241 GELVVTY
-248 RNGAPVRLKDIGR
+248 RNGAPVRLKELGR
-261 VIDDIQN
+261 VLDDIQN
-268 PRTASWLDKERS
+268 NRTAQWLDGERS

-294 EVADAIKALLPAF
+294 EVADAIKALLPVL

-334 KVTLGLTLVLVISV
+334 KVTLGLTLVLVILV
-348 IFLFLRNISA
+348 IFMFLRNVSA
-358 TTIPSLALPMSLVGT
+358 TAIPSLALPMSLMGT
-373 FAVMSLLNYSLDNL
+373 FAVMHMLDYSLDNL

-434 IISMTLSLTA
+434 IISMTASLTA

-483 MLAAHF
+483 MLGAHF
-489 LNEGRLHG
+489 LNAKSLHG
-497 SRNVIFDLFESG
+497 SHNFIFDGFERL
-509 YQAVLRFYTVTLHW
+509 YQRVLKLYTTSLGWVMQHRPVMLVFSAVTL
-523 VMKHRPTVLAFS
+523 
-535 LVTLVVTGLLFTQV
+535 LVAGFMFTQV

-564 NTEAAQGIGYED
+564 STEGIQGIGYPD
-576 MRDKMLAIAK
+576 MRDKMIALAAI
-586 LGAESPAVAAE
+586 GRQNPDVAAE
-597 SYSVASGYGGA
+597 SYAIASGYGG
-608 SATVN
+608 SSSTVN
-613 TGRITFRLVP
+613 SGRITFRLKP
-623 RSQRKLSADELIP
+623 RKERKLSADELVP
-636 VLGAE
+636 VLGSAL
-641 MRKVPGIATY
+641 RAVPGIATY
-651 IVNTPTIQ
+651 VVNTPTIQ

-687 MEAKMRDVP
+687 MEAKMREIN

-711 ASVELDRDAIARF
+711 ASIELDRDAAARF
-724 QLTPGQIETA
+724 QLTPEQIETA

-756 ILELLPEFQS
+756 ILELLPEYQS
-766 DLNAMSMLYVR
+766 DLGALSMLYIR
-777 SKTGQLVP
+777 SRTGQLVP
-785 LSSVVKVVPTVGPM
+785 LSSVTRTAPTLGPM
-799 LVNHTGQL
+799 LVNHTGQM
-807 PSVTVAF
+807 PSVTIAF
-814 NTKVGVSLGEAT
+814 NTKLGVSLGEAT
-826 DAVEKLARTLL
+826 DAVTAAALTIL
-837 PQDVTGAFYGQ
+837 PEDVTGAFYGA

-855 QKGLIALFII
+855 QKGLITLFII
-865 AVFVIYI
+865 AIFVIYI

-891 PFAAFGAVVALM
+891 PFAAFGALLALI
-903 VTRTELTVY
+903 VTHTELTVY

-933 FATEAEKEGKSPF
+933 FATAAEKRGMNPF
-946 EAIVEACLVRFRPI
+946 ESIVEACHVRFRPI

-994 GLAFSQVVT
+994 GLLFSQVVT

-1013 FDELKLRFGKG
+1013 FDELKIRFSKG
-1024 AHAVTATGDRRPGTE
+1024 HAAP
-1039 VPLQPG
+1039 VPAGSMQPG
-1045 VATASVRAAHRPE
+1045 VATGSVRAAHSPE

>member
-10 RPVMTTLVMAGIL
+10 RPVMTTLVMVGIL
-23 GFGVMAYQGL
+23 GFGILSYQKL
-33 AVSDLPSVD
+33 SVSDLPSVD

-49 AFLPGASP
+49 ASLPGASP
-57 ETMAAAV
+57 ETMASAV

-70 QFSTIAGIDNMVST
+70 QFTTIAGIDNMVST
-84 SALGSTSIT
+84 SSLGSTSIT
-93 VQFTL
+93 IQFTL

-119 LPPGMIP
+119 LPQGMIP
-126 PSMNKTNPAD
+126 PSMLKTNPAD
-136 QPIIY
+136 QPILY

-180 AKYAPHI
+180 AKYAARV
-187 QVDPRRLASLGIGI
+187 QVDPRQLASRGIGI
-201 DEVADAIDAANP
+201 DEVADAINAANV
-213 NIPSGVLWGRSKALT
+213 NIPTGVLWGKSKALT
-228 VQTNGQLANAAQF
+228 VQANGQLNNAAQF
-241 GETVVTY
+241 GDLVVTY
-248 RNGAPVRLKDIGR
+248 RNGAPVRLKELGQ
-261 VIDDIQN
+261 VLDDIQN
-268 PRTASWLDKERS
+268 NKTASWLNGERS

-294 EVADAIKALLPAF
+294 EVADAIKALLPIM
-307 KAQMPA
+307 KLQMPA
-313 AVDATI
+313 SVDATI
-319 FFDRAQGIRDSVHDV
+319 FYDRAQGIRDSVHDV
-334 KVTLGLTLVLVISV
+334 KITLGLTLVLVIAV
-348 IFLFLRNISA
+348 IFLFLRNVSA
-358 TTIPSLALPMSLVGT
+358 TTIPSLALPMSLMGT
-373 FAVMSLLNYSLDNL
+373 FAVMYQLNYSLDNL

-434 IISMTLSLTA
+434 IISMTASLTA

-483 MLAAHF
+483 MLSAHF
-489 LNEGRLHG
+489 LNEGNLHG
-497 SRNVIFDLFESG
+497 SNNFIFNAFERL
-509 YQAVLRFYTVTLHW
+509 YQRVLKAYTNTLHLA
-523 VMKHRPTVLAFS
+523 MKHRPLVMVFS
-535 LVTLVVTGLLFTQV
+535 AVTLIVAGWMFTVV

-564 NTEAAQGIGYED
+564 NTEGIQGIGYDD
-576 MRDKMLAIAK
+576 MKDKMLQIAAI
-586 LGAESPAVAAE
+586 GAQNPNVAAE
-597 SYSVASGYGGA
+597 SYSVASGYGGT
-608 SATVN
+608 SSTVN
-613 TGRITFRLVP
+613 TGRITFRLTP
-623 RSQRKLSADELIP
+623 RADRKLSADELVP
-636 VLGAE
+636 VLASAL
-641 MRKVPGIATY
+641 RAVPGIASY
-651 IVNTPTIQ
+651 VVNTPTIQ
-659 IGGRASKGQYQYTMT
+659 IGGRASKGQYQYTMV
-674 GGNLPSLY
+674 GGNLVTLY
-682 KAAQT
+682 KAAQQ
-687 MEAKMRDVP
+687 MESKMREIP
-696 GIVDVTTDLQIANPQ
+696 AIVDVTTDLQIANPQ
-711 ASVELDRDAIARF
+711 ASIELDRDAAARF
-724 QLTPGQIETA
+724 QLTPEQIEQA

-756 ILELLPEFQS
+756 ILELLPEYQS
-766 DLNAMSMLYVR
+766 DLGALSMLYVR

-785 LSSVVKVVPTVGPM
+785 LSSVTKTAPTLGPM

-807 PSVTVAF
+807 PSVTIAF
-814 NTKVGVSLGEAT
+814 NTKIGVSLGEAT
-826 DAVEKLARTLL
+826 DAVEKAARTIL
-837 PQDVTGAFYGQ
+837 PQDVSGAFYGA

-855 QKGLIALFII
+855 QKGLVTLFII
-865 AVFVIYI
+865 AIFVIYI

-891 PFAAFGAVVALM
+891 PFAAFGALLALII
-903 VTRTELTVY
+903 TKTELTVY

-933 FATEAEKEGKSPF
+933 FATEAEKTGKSPF
-946 EAIVEACLVRFRPI
+946 DSIVEACLVRFRPI

-994 GLAFSQVVT
+994 GLLFSQVVT
-1003 LYVTPVIYTY
+1003 LYVTPVVYTY
-1013 FDELKLRFGKG
+1013 FDEMKHRFSKGKKAPKLS
-1024 AHAVTATGDRRPGTE
+1024 D
-1039 VPLQPG
+1039 
-1045 VATASVRAAHRPE
+1045 SVG

>member
-10 RPVMTTLVMAGIL
+10 RPVMTTLVMVGIL
-23 GFGVMAYQGL
+23 GFGILSYQKL
-33 AVSDLPSVD
+33 SVSDLPSVD

-49 AFLPGASP
+49 ASLPGASP
-57 ETMAAAV
+57 ETMASAV

-70 QFSTIAGIDNMVST
+70 QFTTIAGIDNMVST
-84 SALGSTSIT
+84 SSLGSTSIT
-93 VQFTL
+93 IQFTL

-111 AIARTLGV
+111 AIARTLAV
-119 LPPGMIP
+119 LPLGMLAP
-126 PSMNKTNPAD
+126 AMQKTNPAD

-149 PLSQLDEYA
+149 PLSALDEYA

-165 ISTVSGVAAVNVGGS
+165 ISTLSGVAAVNVGGS
-180 AKYAPHI
+180 AKYATRVQI
-187 QVDPRRLASLGIGI
+187 DPRQLASRGIGI
-201 DEVADAIDAANP
+201 DEVASAINAANV
-213 NIPSGVLWGRSKALT
+213 NIPTGVLWGDHKALT
-228 VQTNGQLANAAQF
+228 VQANGQLNNASQF
-241 GETVVTY
+241 GEMIVTY
-248 RNGAPVRLKDIGR
+248 RNGAPVRLRDVGK
-261 VIDDIQN
+261 VIDEIQN
-268 PRTASWLDKERS
+268 NKTASWLDGERS

-294 EVADAIKALLPAF
+294 EVADAVKALLPIF

-313 AVDATI
+313 SVDATI
-319 FFDRAQGIRDSVHDV
+319 FYDRAQGIRDSVHDV
-334 KVTLGLTLVLVISV
+334 KITLGLTLVLVILV
-348 IFLFLRNISA
+348 IFLFLRNVSA
-358 TTIPSLALPMSLVGT
+358 TAIPSLALPMSLMGT
-373 FAVMSLLNYSLDNL
+373 FAVMNILDYSLDNL

-434 IISMTLSLTA
+434 IISMTISLTA

-471 LVSGFVSLTLTP
+471 LVSGFVSLSLTP
-483 MLAAHF
+483 MLGAHF
-489 LNEGRLHG
+489 LNEGNLHG
-497 SRNVIFDLFESG
+497 SKNFIFDAFEAL
-509 YQAVLRFYTVTLHW
+509 YQRVLKFYDRTLHV
-523 VMKHRPTVLAFS
+523 VMRHRPVTIVLS
-535 LVTLVVTGLLFTQV
+535 VVTLVVTGFLYGQV

-564 NTEAAQGIGYED
+564 NTEGMQGIGYAD
-576 MRDKMLAIAK
+576 MVQKMLAIAAIGK
-586 LGAESPAVAAE
+586 ANPSVAAE
-597 SYSVASGYGGA
+597 SYSVASGYGGSA
-608 SATVN
+608 ATVN
-613 TGRITFRLVP
+613 TGRITFRLKP
-623 RSQRKLSADELIP
+623 RDERKYSADELVP
-636 VLGAE
+636 QLAAE
-641 MRKVPGIATY
+641 LRAVPGLASY
-651 IVNTPTIQ
+651 VVNSPTIN

-682 KAAQT
+682 KASQQ
-687 MEAKMRDVP
+687 MEAKMKEIN

-711 ASVELDRDAIARF
+711 ASIEMDREAAARF
-724 QLTPGQIETA
+724 QLTPEQIETA

-756 ILELLPEFQS
+756 ILELLPEYQA
-766 DLNAMSMLYVR
+766 DLGALSMLYVR

-785 LSSVVKVVPTVGPM
+785 LSAVTKTAPTVGPM

-807 PSVTVAF
+807 PSVTIAF
-814 NTKVGVSLGEAT
+814 NTKLGVSLGEAT
-826 DAVEKLARTLL
+826 DGVEAAARQVL
-837 PQDVTGAFYGQ
+837 PGDVTGAFYGA

-855 QKGLIALFII
+855 QKGLITLFII
-865 AVFVIYI
+865 AIFVIYI

-891 PFAAFGAVVALM
+891 PFAAFGALLALI
-903 VTRTELTVY
+903 VTKTELTVY

-933 FATEAEKEGKSPF
+933 FATEAEKLGKKPF
-946 EAIVEACLVRFRPI
+946 DAIVEACLVRFRPI

-994 GLAFSQVVT
+994 GLLFSQVVT
-1003 LYVTPVIYTY
+1003 LYVTPVVYTY
-1013 FDELKLRFGKG
+1013 FDELKIRFSKG
-1024 AHAVTATGDRRPGTE
+1024 HKVPTIEGRESGSGVLHPGT
-1039 VPLQPG
+1039 
-1045 VATASVRAAHRPE
+1045 ATASARAAHSPVQ

>member
-10 RPVMTTLVMAGIL
+10 RPVMTTLVMVGIL
-23 GFGVMAYQGL
+23 GFGLMSYQQL
-33 AVSDLPSVD
+33 SVSDLPSVD

-49 AFLPGASP
+49 ASLPGASP
-57 ETMAAAV
+57 ETMASAV

-70 QFSTIAGIDNMVST
+70 QFTTIAGIDNMVST
-84 SALGSTSIT
+84 SALGTTSIT

-119 LPPGMIP
+119 LPQGMLP

-136 QPIIY
+136 QPILY
-141 INLHSATM
+141 LNLHSATM

-180 AKYAPHI
+180 AKYAARV
-187 QVDPRRLASLGIGI
+187 QVDPRQLASRGIGI
-201 DEVADAIDAANP
+201 DEVADAINAANV
-213 NIPSGVLWGRSKALT
+213 NIPSGVLWGKSKALT
-228 VQTNGQLANAAQF
+228 VQTNGQLSTAAEF
-241 GETVVTY
+241 GELVVTY
-248 RNGAPVRLKDIGR
+248 RNGAPVRLKELGR
-261 VIDDIQN
+261 VLDDIQN
-268 PRTASWLDKERS
+268 IRTAQWLDGERS

-294 EVADAIKALLPAF
+294 EVADAIKALLPVL

-334 KVTLGLTLVLVISV
+334 KITLGLTLVLVILV
-348 IFLFLRNISA
+348 IFMFLRNVSA
-358 TTIPSLALPMSLVGT
+358 TTIPSLALPMSLMGT
-373 FAVMSLLNYSLDNL
+373 FAVMHMLDYSLDNL

-434 IISMTLSLTA
+434 IISMTASLTA

-483 MLAAHF
+483 MLGAHF
-489 LNEGRLHG
+489 LNEKSLHG
-497 SRNVIFDLFESG
+497 SHNFLFDGFEKL
-509 YQAVLRFYTVTLHW
+509 YQRVLKLYTSSLGWVMQHRPVVLVFSAVTLFVAG
-523 VMKHRPTVLAFS
+523 VM
-535 LVTLVVTGLLFTQV
+535 FTQV
-549 KKGFFPSEDQGILRA
+549 KKGFFPSEDQGILRGS
-564 NTEAAQGIGYED
+564 TEGIQGIGFED
-576 MRDKMLAIAK
+576 MRDKMMALAVI
-586 LGAESPAVAAE
+586 GHQNPDVAAE
-597 SYSVASGYGGA
+597 SYAIASGYGG
-608 SATVN
+608 SSSTVN
-613 TGRITFRLVP
+613 SGRITFRLKP
-623 RSQRKLSADELIP
+623 RKERKLSADELVP
-636 VLGAE
+636 VLGSAL
-641 MRKVPGIATY
+641 RAVPGIATY
-651 IVNTPTIQ
+651 VVNTPTIQ

-682 KAAQT
+682 KAAQA
-687 MEAKMRDVP
+687 MEAKMHDIN

-711 ASVELDRDAIARF
+711 ASIELDRDAAARF
-724 QLTPGQIETA
+724 QLTPEQIETA

-756 ILELLPEFQS
+756 ILELLPEYQS
-766 DLNAMSMLYVR
+766 DLSALSMLYIR

-785 LSSVVKVVPTVGPM
+785 LSSVTRTAPTVGPM
-799 LVNHTGQL
+799 LVNHTGQM

-814 NTKVGVSLGEAT
+814 NTKLGVSLGEAT
-826 DAVEKLARTLL
+826 DAVEAAARTIL
-837 PQDVTGAFYGQ
+837 PDDVTGAFYGA

-855 QKGLIALFII
+855 QKGLITLFVI
-865 AVFVIYI
+865 AIFVIYI

-891 PFAAFGAVVALM
+891 PFAAFGALLALI
-903 VTRTELTVY
+903 VTHTELTVY

-933 FATEAEKEGKSPF
+933 FATEAEKRGKNPF
-946 EAIVEACLVRFRPI
+946 EAIVEACHVRFRPI

-994 GLAFSQVVT
+994 GLLFSQVVT

-1013 FDELKLRFGKG
+1013 FDELKIRFSKG
-1024 AHAVTATGDRRPGTE
+1024 HAAP
-1039 VPLQPG
+1039 VPAGSMQPG
-1045 VATASVRAAHRPE
+1045 VATASVRAAQSPE